1 MLCTRCGH
9 AQLKYSLNPKYL
21 YGETYK
27 FRTSES
33 GTASKGSQ
41 FFATYLESLFPERN
55 FKRIL
60 EFGCNDAYLLEL
72 LSDKGQQ
79 LLGIDPIW
87 EGRETEYQHEKISV
101 IGKLLQDVD
110 VENILDG
117 KPDLV
122 VSQHTMEHVEDPK
135 VLLEHLLTK
144 ADDDTV
150 FLFEFPCLDPLLEKF
165 RFDQIFHQH
174 LQYYSVQSFLTL
186 LDQLGCEL
194 INYTFNYTYWGA
206 LLIAFRKSKKKG
218 VINVNRIPKGIYPDK
233 NILEIKSRF
242 QSFQDQMNMT
252 RTILDGFDSE
262 SLYGYGAALM
272 LPILGY
278 HLSTDFSEF
287 KAIFDDD
294 SAKDG
299 LGYPNLNVPIRQPT
313 NEDFSSLS
321 ICLTAMDNRRPILKN
336 LVLKNP
342 KHIINPLTLI

>member
-1 MLCTRCGH
+1 ML
-9 AQLKYSLNPKYL
+9 
-21 YGETYK
+21 
-27 FRTSES
+27 
-33 GTASKGSQ
+33 
-41 FFATYLESLFPERN
+41 
-55 FKRIL
+55 
-60 EFGCNDAYLLEL
+60 
-72 LSDKGQQ
+72 
-79 LLGIDPIW
+79 
-87 EGRETEYQHEKISV
+87 KIQ
-101 IGKLLQDVD
+101 K
-110 VENILDG
+110 
-117 KPDLV
+117 
-122 VSQHTMEHVEDPK
+122 
-135 VLLEHLLTK
+135 HLLTK